1 MNGSTLTFGLVG
13 ALALGA
19 ALGKRGSRA
28 RLPNSAAFWEWFRG
42 SMVRDT
48 AGRPLVVY
56 HGSTL
61 DFTGFDQFD
70 AERCNASAGTGV
82 PCGTYFFSSDPNIA
96 ATYTGSDGHITP
108 VYLSL
113 RRPLIIDAH
122 GDNWGSIA
130 AERHLG
136 RTLYA
141 CKGEYDPRSIN
152 QIALFARHVEDD
164 WEPSGEGSWF
174 SQRYRGMVPA
184 EPQSRMDDGLIVKN
198 VRDTGGGAM
207 GAAPFTLGDTYVA
220 FYPWQ
225 IKSAVA
231 NTTFDPKDPR
241 IHFNRSRR

>member
-1 MNGSTLTFGLVG
+1 MNGSTLTLGLVG

-56 HGSTL
+56 HGSMS
-61 DFTGFDQFD
+61 DFTDFDQFD
-70 AERCNASAGTGV
+70 AERCDARSGNGV
-82 PCGTYFFSSDPNIA
+82 PCGTYFFSSDPDIA
-96 ATYTGSDGHITP
+96 ATYIESDGHITP

-122 GDNWGSIA
+122 GDNWSSIA

-136 RTLYA
+136 RTLYSCA
-141 CKGEYDPRSIN
+141 GENDIRSTN
-152 QIALFARHVEDD
+152 EIAHFARHVEDD
-164 WEPSGEGSWF
+164 WEPSDEGSWF
-174 SQRYRGMVPA
+174 SQRSRGMVPA
-184 EPQSRMDDGLIVKN
+184 EPKFRMYDGLIVKN
-198 VRDTGGGAM
+198 VRDTGGGTM
-207 GAAPFTLGDTYVA
+207 GAAPFTLGDIYVA
-220 FYPWQ
+220 FHPWQ

-241 IHFNRSRR
+241 INFNRKTR